1 VHRSSESIGTIAA
14 ALAKAQA
21 ELTNPEKSLVATI
34 RAPFPREGDRT
45 FRYAPLSSGLDI
57 VRKGLGRNEIAT
69 IQTTAI
75 DKDAG
80 LLRLTTVLAHSSGE
94 WISSEWPVCPIADIA
109 SAQRMGA
116 ALTYARRYALFT
128 LVGIAGEDDLDAPD
142 LDATSKT
149 VVVEPPRSD
158 HRYQSTGDAAVAAR
172 ARDGAKLSV
181 RSGGPVLAADQSARL
196 RERLLGQV
204 VAINS
209 TDEAA
214 AWARQNLSAKNT
226 LTVDDARIVEEEFQT
241 RLSTIG
247 DGEGPSE
254 ASNPVSVRNVMPA
267 GRPDAGDSQKT
278 SKVSGKPPRKS
289 AVRALGKTVR
299 VRDKEHRKFV
309 SRQPCL
315 VCGRTPSDPHHL
327 TFMQSRAL
335 GHRVSDEFT
344 VPVCRIHHRELHRLG
359 DEVAWWGKLSIDPV
373 PVALKLWQ
381 HTRVNGTAIPISG
394 GTGLGSATATE
405 ASRQDP
411 AGTSLD
417 TSIDA
422 GSPAKLPMA
431 AQANDL
437 VSTDRGQSK
446 QCAQEHRS
454 EN

>member
-1 VHRSSESIGTIAA
+1 MHRSSESIGTIAA

-21 ELTNPEKSLVATI
+21 ELTNPEKSLIATI
-34 RAPFPREGDRT
+34 RSPFSREGDRT

-57 VRKGLGRNEIAT
+57 VRKGLGRYEIAT

-142 LDATSKT
+142 LGATSKT
-149 VVVEPPRSD
+149 GVVEPPRSD
-158 HRYQSTGDAAVAAR
+158 HRSQSTGDAAVAVR
-172 ARDGAKLSV
+172 ARDGAKLRV
-181 RSGGPVLAADQSARL
+181 PSGGTVLTSDQSAIL

-226 LTVDDARIVEEEFQT
+226 LTVWDARIVEEEFQT
-241 RLSTIG
+241 RLSIIG

-254 ASNPVSVRNVMPA
+254 PSNHVSVRSVMPA

-278 SKVSGKPPRKS
+278 SKASDKPPRNS
-289 AVRALGKTVR
+289 TVRASGKTVR
-299 VRDKEHRKFV
+299 LRDKEHRKFV
-309 SRQPCL
+309 SRQACL

-327 TFMQSRAL
+327 TFMQPRAL

-344 VPVCRIHHRELHRLG
+344 VPVCRVHHRELHRQG
-359 DEVAWWGKLSIDPV
+359 DEAAWWDKVHIDPL
-373 PVALKLWQ
+373 PVALRLWQ
-381 HTRVNGTAIPISG
+381 HTRLNGDELAPSG
-394 GTGLGSATATE
+394 GSTPSHAAQKLDISV
-405 ASRQDP
+405 QDR
-411 AGTSLD
+411 AGTNA
-417 TSIDA
+417 DA
-422 GSPAKLPMA
+422 RADVEGA
-431 AQANDL
+431 
-437 VSTDRGQSK
+437 VSKDADPLASG
-446 QCAQEHRS
+446 
-454 EN
+454 